1 MELLIQMAVTVLGG
15 IVCTSLFL
23 MALSI
28 LRTDKNNYE
37 ANRRLA
43 RSFKQVLRGEVKS
56 YQESSSAGRDHR
68 VCAGMAIDKK
78 TKKLVSQGRLSDEAI
93 SSIH

>member
-1 MELLIQMAVTVLGG
+1 MELVIQAVATILGG
-15 IVCTSLFL
+15 VVCTTLLL
-23 MALSI
+23 MAFSI

-43 RSFKQVLRGEVKS
+43 RTFKQVLRGDVKS

-68 VCAGMAIDKK
+68 VCAGIAIDRK
-78 TKKLVSQGRLSDEAI
+78 TNELVSQGRLSDEAI